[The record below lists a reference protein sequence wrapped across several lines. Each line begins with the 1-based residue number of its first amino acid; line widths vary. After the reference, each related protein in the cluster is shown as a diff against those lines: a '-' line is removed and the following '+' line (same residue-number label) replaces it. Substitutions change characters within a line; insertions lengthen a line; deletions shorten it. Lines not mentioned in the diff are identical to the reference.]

1 MQKLFLEIYL
11 FMLCINAGIM
21 IVEATP
27 TGTPLDIPLVS
38 PMDASSNVTSIAMP
52 AIYETNHCTINGTT
66 DWSIENSGDCST
78 AGGTWTVVSGTLQQD
93 VTGDVSQDN
102 CTVNGEIDWSITNQT
117 DCTTASGTWST
128 DLDLMVDNIFYPFAI
143 FELFINFITGG
154 FIWQLFAVFGFPS
167 IFVGVMQSVIGMLLV
182 ITIVYYVTGR

>member
-11 FMLCINAGIM
+11 LFICINAGIM

-38 PMDASSNVTSIAMP
+38 PLDANSTVTSVSMP
-52 AIYETNHCTINGTT
+52 AIYQTNHCTVNGDI
-66 DWSIENSGDCST
+66 DWTIDNSAACGT
-78 AGGTWTVVSGTLQQD
+78 ASGVWTVVSGTLAQD
-93 VTGDVSQDN
+93 VSDDVSQDH
-102 CTVNGEIDWSITNQT
+102 CTVNNEVDWSITTQT
-117 DCTTASGTWST
+117 DCTTAGGAWST
-128 DLDLMVDNIFYPFAI
+128 DLDMLTDNIFYPFAI
-143 FELFINFITGG
+143 FGLFVNFLTGG

-167 IFVGVMQSVIGMLLV
+167 IFVGVMQSVIGLLLV